1 MSCRLFNLLMLSGL
15 TRLPL
20 ASLGFT
26 QVQQRS
32 MSTNAQACH
41 VGCSICWCCPASLG
55 FPWLHSSATA
65 CRQHKCSSVSCRLF
79 NLLMLS
85 GFTRL
90 PSASLKCNM
99 WRWLL
104 ALPELCARMQAR
116 GKSPDRSRLTRD
128 SERLTHSRL
137 TARRMRPL
145 VALSNKPCVTT

>member
-1 MSCRLFNLLMLSGL
+1 MKPPPPGRSETGAKLLDMQATYKARSQCKCRSVARRLFNLLMLSGF

-32 MSTNAQACH
+32 MSTHAQACH

-90 PSASLKCNM
+90 PSGSLKCNSV
-99 WRWLL
+99 
-104 ALPELCARMQAR
+104 Q
-116 GKSPDRSRLTRD
+116 
-128 SERLTHSRL
+128 
-137 TARRMRPL
+137 
-145 VALSNKPCVTT
+145 